1 MSGHSKWHKIK
12 NQKGVADAK
21 RGQLFS
27 KLSKAISVAA
37 RSGVDPAMNFSL
49 RLLIEKAKQ
58 ANMPKDNIERAIARG
73 SGADGA
79 VALQSVLYEVMGP
92 GGAALLVE
100 AVTDNVNRTF
110 ASVKTICNK
119 NGGNIDAKVLWQFER
134 KGVVRANA
142 EEIGDRDELEMAL
155 IEAGADDIEI
165 DEEIAV
171 YVPLSGLQDAEKVV
185 SAIEGLTVTSAEPEY
200 VATQTVQLSDE
211 DEEKLMNLIEAL
223 DEDDDVTNVYTNAE

>member
-12 NQKGVADAK
+12 NQKGAADAK
-21 RGQLFS
+21 RGKLFS

-37 RSGVDPAMNFSL
+37 RDGADPAMNFTL
-49 RLLIEKAKQ
+49 RLAIEKAKQ
-58 ANMPKDNIERAIARG
+58 ANMPKDNIERAVSRG

-79 VALQSVLYEVMGP
+79 AALQTVLYEVMGP

-119 NGGNIDAKVLWQFER
+119 TGGNIEAKVLWQFER
-134 KGVVRANA
+134 KGVVRAAA
-142 EEIGDRDELEMAL
+142 EEIGDKDELEMAL

-171 YVPLSGLQDAEKVV
+171 YVPLNGLQDAEKAV
-185 SAIEGLTVTSAEPEY
+185 SAIDGLTVTSAEPEY
-200 VATQTVQLSDE
+200 VATQTVQLSGE

-223 DEDDDVTNVYTNAE
+223 DEDDDVTNVYTNAA